1 MEILSTSLDLMIA
14 SDESDLVRGRDVS
27 DSHTSSRSGYL
38 RKLGRFQLVS
48 LQYGDDELEELH
60 PGYGFPR
67 ARSLACH
74 SVKEIVLVICG
85 GDR

>member
-1 MEILSTSLDLMIA
+1 MSA
-14 SDESDLVRGRDVS
+14 SDESDLVGGRDIR
-27 DSHTSSRSGYL
+27 DAHTSSRPWYL
-38 RKLGRFQLVS
+38 GQLGRFELVA

-74 SVKEIVLVICG
+74 SVKEIVLVTCG